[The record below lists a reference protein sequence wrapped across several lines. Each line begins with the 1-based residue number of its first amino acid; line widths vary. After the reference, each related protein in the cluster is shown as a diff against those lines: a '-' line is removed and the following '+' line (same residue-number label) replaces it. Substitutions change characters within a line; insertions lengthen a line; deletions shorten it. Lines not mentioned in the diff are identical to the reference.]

1 MPSPSQTGFDDP
13 IRLDHSP
20 PGIDRRRQSHLVLAR
35 GSSIIRP
42 LNDGMDNKTTEHC
55 LCRPEQIYS
64 RRRRTRAPQ
73 TRHPT
78 NLRAQPTIGACWL
91 GTANP
96 GSAAAWPNW
105 RHPSARSWCCGS
117 WSVSAC
123 NTRICS
129 RSVLA
134 FPTAGFLVRLFILQH
149 DCGHGSFFKSKAA
162 NDALGRALSVLTLT
176 PYDRWRKNHAIH
188 HATSGDLDRRGCGDV
203 HMLTVREYGN
213 LTSLQ
218 RLIYRVHRHPLVLFG
233 IGAFVYFVIFQRFTR
248 FEPWLSRRE
257 RLGVH
262 MTNLGLLV
270 LVVSMSWLVGPKL
283 FLLTYIPVLAI
294 AASAGSWLFYVQHHF
309 ESTYWRRHE
318 GWNYFDAG
326 LDGSSYYE
334 LPVVLRWFTADI
346 GLHHVHHLDSQIPNY
361 RLQESFDENPA
372 LQRVARLTLWDSLS
386 CASLK
391 LWDEEKSEMVG
402 ISS

>member
-1 MPSPSQTGFDDP
+1 MVNRIHGEVPVSTGTDLLPDATHTRSAGPFVESASATDYRAMLAP
-13 IRLDHSP
+13 YREPRLGRSLFQLASSLCP
-20 PGIDRRRQSHLVLAR
+20 LLVLWVLV
-35 GSSIIRP
+35 GFSW
-42 LNDGMDNKTTEHC
+42 
-55 LCRPEQIYS
+55 QYS
-64 RRRRTRAPQ
+64 YA
-73 TRHPT
+73 
-78 NLRAQPTIGACWL
+78 LAL
-91 GTANP
+91 L
-96 GSAAAWPNW
+96 
-105 RHPSARSWCCGS
+105 
-117 WSVSAC
+117 
-123 NTRICS
+123 
-129 RSVLA
+129 LA
-134 FPTAGFLVRLFILQH
+134 FPTAGCLVRLFILQH

-203 HMLTVREYGN
+203 HMLTVREYRN
-213 LTSLQ
+213 LSAFQ
-218 RLIYRVHRHPLVLFG
+218 RLVYRVHRNPLVLFG
-233 IGAFVYFVIFQRFTR
+233 IGAFVYFVIVQRFTR
-248 FEPWLSRRE
+248 FEPWLSKKE

-262 MTNLGLLV
+262 WTNLGLLA
-270 LVVSMSWLVGPKL
+270 LVVSMSWLVGLKL
-283 FLLTYIPVLAI
+283 FLLTYIPVLVI

-334 LPVVLRWFTADI
+334 LPAVLRWFTADI

-372 LQRVARLTLWDSLS
+372 LQRVVRLTLWESLS

-391 LWDEEKSEMVG
+391 LWDEEKSAMVG

>member
-1 MPSPSQTGFDDP
+1 MSTGTDLLPQATYTRSANPPSDESSSSTNYRAMLARYREP
-13 IRLDHSP
+13 RLGRSLAQLASSLCP
-20 PGIDRRRQSHLVLAR
+20 LLVLWVLV
-35 GSSIIRP
+35 GFSV
-42 LNDGMDNKTTEHC
+42 
-55 LCRPEQIYS
+55 QYS
-64 RRRRTRAPQ
+64 YLLA
-73 TRHPT
+73 
-78 NLRAQPTIGACWL
+78 L
-91 GTANP
+91 
-96 GSAAAWPNW
+96 
-105 RHPSARSWCCGS
+105 
-117 WSVSAC
+117 
-123 NTRICS
+123 
-129 RSVLA
+129 VLA

-203 HMLTVREYGN
+203 HMLTVREYSN

-233 IGAFVYFVIFQRFTR
+233 VGAFVYFVIFQRFTR
-248 FEPWLSRRE
+248 FEPWLSKKE

-262 MTNLGLLV
+262 LTNLGLLV

-372 LQRVARLTLWDSLS
+372 LQRVVRLTLWDSLS